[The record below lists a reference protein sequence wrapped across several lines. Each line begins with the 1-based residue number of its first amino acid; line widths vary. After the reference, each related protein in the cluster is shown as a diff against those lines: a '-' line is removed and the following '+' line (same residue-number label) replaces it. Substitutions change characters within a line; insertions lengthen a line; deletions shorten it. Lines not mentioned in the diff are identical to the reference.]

1 MCDLTRPHDETI
13 MWLYGYKSIKTM
25 YHPAKFSGHSLS
37 GSGVTKILV
46 FRVIK
51 GSCDFMVWTL
61 MVSHHP
67 AKFGGHRHY
76 GNGDMFSVGICLEG
90 QNSGWPCLDPSLLF
104 ILRHAYT
111 HKISGG
117 RHNNLLVCPMKDS
130 RSWSHMS
137 TRTTEQPVCP
147 KTVPGIRKRNKRM
160 AIAKL
165 FCVLCKC

>member
-1 MCDLTRPHDETI
+1 M
-13 MWLYGYKSIKTM
+13 
-25 YHPAKFSGHSLS
+25 
-37 GSGVTKILV
+37 ILW
-46 FRVIK
+46 
-51 GSCDFMVWTL
+51 CEPL

-104 ILRHAYT
+104 ILCHAYT

-117 RHNNLLVCPMKDS
+117 RHNNLLVRPMKDS

-147 KTVPGIRKRNKRM
+147 KAVPGIRKRNKRM

-165 FCVLCKC
+165 FAFCANAKMLAFSEFRKLLAAVTVPSCSETFQV